1 MKKSE
6 LNAMIRESVK
16 KALLEYDETPEAK
29 KARLAGRRK
38 AIEKYGNASIEE
50 LSKALL
56 AAEKQ
61 ASKPEVYNDH
71 DKSNFL
77 DGAIVW
83 ITAQIR
89 KLGGKPPRPGSSD
102 TNPWA

>member
-16 KALLEYDETPEAK
+16 KALLEYEETPEAK

-38 AIEKYGNASIEE
+38 AIEKYGSASVEE

-61 ASKPEVYNDH
+61 ASKPEVYNDP

-83 ITAQIR
+83 ITAQIK
-89 KLGGKPPRPGSSD
+89 KLGGIPPRPGSGGPG
-102 TNPWA
+102 PWA